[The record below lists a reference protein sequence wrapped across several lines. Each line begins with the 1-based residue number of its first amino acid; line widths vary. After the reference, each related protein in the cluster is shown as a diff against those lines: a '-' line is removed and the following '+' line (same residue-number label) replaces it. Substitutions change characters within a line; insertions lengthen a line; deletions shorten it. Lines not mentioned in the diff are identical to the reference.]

1 MTLSSK
7 FKDKLLPPEKRIES
21 IRKRIDSVD
30 ESIIELLIVRKEL
43 SSEIIRVKKN
53 IGLDAENLNRE
64 TEIKRKLSALSGDG
78 LNPEL
83 IGKIYNLI
91 FEDAKK

>member
-1 MTLSSK
+1 MTLTSK
-7 FKDKLLPPEKRIES
+7 IKDKLLTPEKRIDS

-30 ESIIELLIVRKEL
+30 ESIIELLIVRKEM
-43 SSEIIRVKKN
+43 SSEIIRVKKS
-53 IGLDAENLNRE
+53 IGLDAENFNRE
-64 TEIKRKLSALSGDG
+64 TEIKMKLSALSGDE

-83 IGKIYNLI
+83 IEKIYALI

>member
-1 MTLSSK
+1 MTLVLRITDEL
-7 FKDKLLPPEKRIES
+7 FTPEEQIE
-21 IRKRIDSVD
+21 IFRKRINSVD
-30 ESIIELLIVRKEL
+30 ESIIGLLIFRKEM

-64 TEIKRKLSALSGDG
+64 SEIKRKLSALSGDE

-83 IGKIYNLI
+83 IGKIYSLI

>member
-1 MTLSSK
+1 MTLVLRITNEL
-7 FKDKLLPPEKRIES
+7 FTPEEQIE
-21 IRKRIDSVD
+21 IYRKRINSVD
-30 ESIIELLIVRKEL
+30 ESIIGLLIFRKEM

-64 TEIKRKLSALSGDG
+64 TEIKRKLSALSGEE

-83 IGKIYNLI
+83 IEKIYTLI